1 MWVGKDVKIGKN
13 TRICSGSIV
22 GWGSLVTKAF
32 DTPNV
37 LLAGVPAKVRKE
49 NYIKFCCRLL
59 SESCRSFPLFCPD
72 SAGIPYIFGYM
83 YEVYKCQI
91 KKIAKSS

>member
-1 MWVGKDVKIGKN
+1 MFWCTDAHTIYDENENIVNAGKFVEIGDHVWVGKDVKIGKN

-22 GWGSLVTKAF
+22 GWGSLVTRAY

-49 NYIKFCCRLL
+49 NIHWDPHCNN
-59 SESCRSFPLFCPD
+59 LFRK
-72 SAGIPYIFGYM
+72 GYRF
-83 YEVYKCQI
+83 
-91 KKIAKSS
+91 